1 MHRRHRDTKMRIGR
15 RLMAALLAAA
25 VVSVACLL
33 FAYGM
38 HEPKKAPGEVPA
50 RGAATPLQDNTG
62 PPASK

>member
-25 VVSVACLL
+25 VVSVGCLL
-33 FAYGM
+33 LAYGT
-38 HEPKKAPGEVPA
+38 HEPKKGPGDVPA
-50 RGAATPLQDNTG
+50 RGAATPPQDTAG